1 MAFFISPPF
10 GNYFNFSKTIS
21 IKGSFTLHP
30 RPGKWSQIFKTLR
43 YSFKYKGWTNKI
55 GLRNPGLDYALKHY
69 RNNIISIAILE
80 QNEIEPILEKLPDD
94 QDIELNVSCPN
105 TEKNMISDN
114 LHKFLH
120 PERTWCIIKLS
131 PFSTIEKVDKF
142 YQDGFRQFH
151 CCNTIPVKEG
161 GLSGEKIVPY
171 TCKLVKEIKDKY
183 PDTEVIAGGGI
194 RDLNTINLYRILGAD
209 HFSVS
214 SLLFNPIKFHL
225 LYVKI

>member
-1 MAFFISPPF
+1 MVLFISPPF
-10 GNYFNFSKTIS
+10 GNYLNLKKTLS
-21 IKGSFTLHP
+21 IKGSFTLYP
-30 RPGKWSQIFKTLR
+30 RPGKWTQILKTLR
-43 YSFKYKGWTNKI
+43 YSFKYGGWTNKI
-55 GLRNPGLDYALKHY
+55 GLRNPGLDYALKYY

-80 QNEIEPILEKLPDD
+80 ENEIDKILEKLPDD

-105 TEKNMISDN
+105 TEKHMISNN

-120 PERTWCIIKLS
+120 PERNWCIIKLS
-131 PFSTIEKVDKF
+131 PLSKIDSVDKF

-161 GLSGEKIVPY
+161 GLSGKKIIPY

-183 PDTEVIAGGGI
+183 PDTEIIAGGGI
-194 RDLNTINLYRILGAD
+194 GSLDTINLYKKYGAD

-214 SLLFNPIKFHL
+214 SLLFNPIMFL
-225 LYVKI
+225 MLYIRI